1 MSWNRLLSL
10 LMSAGFAILAPGKVA
25 VAQSTHRQGDR
36 VDSPAGRVSVDRST
50 LDGPVRLRL
59 ASFQEGEGQAADAPA
74 MTEEGWEIS
83 GPVFLRSVD
92 PEPPGEVVIK
102 NIFEWATTK
111 GGGSDD
117 FEYELEIEW
126 GVIEDHELIFEVP
139 FELGDGRVDGNGDL
153 TLGWHWRLWKEHDG
167 WPAFGMR
174 NYVRIPTGIDSS
186 GVDYE
191 LRGLFTK
198 TVIPET
204 MRLHLNP
211 FAATINGNNEEDAR
225 PFHWGIALG
234 FDYRLSEDILLIGDY
249 IYSNGEEERT
259 RDNHE
264 AELGIDWTIAPH
276 QELGIAVDGSLD
288 GDSNG
293 PTFGAKVSYMIS
305 FGP

>member
-1 MSWNRLLSL
+1 MTGSRLLSL
-10 LMSAGFAILAPGKVA
+10 LALAGVAVAGPGGAA
-25 VAQSTHRQGDR
+25 VAQSVETQRQRGDASAGRLAGDR
-36 VDSPAGRVSVDRST
+36 SSLDERSN
-50 LDGPVRLRL
+50 LRL
-59 ASFQEGEGQAADAPA
+59 VSFQEGEGQGAESTA
-74 MTEEGWEIS
+74 MSEEDWEIS

-92 PEPPGEVVIK
+92 LEPPGEVVIK

-117 FEYELEIEW
+117 FEYELEVEW
-126 GVIEDHELIFEVP
+126 GVVEDHELIFEVP

-191 LRGLFTK
+191 WRGLFTK
-198 TVIPET
+198 TVIPDT

-211 FAATINGNNEEDAR
+211 FAATINGNNDEDGR
-225 PFHWGIALG
+225 PFHWGTALG
-234 FDYRLSEDILLIGDY
+234 FDYRVSDDVLLIGDY
-249 IYSNGEEERT
+249 IYSNGEEEHT
-259 RDNHE
+259 RDNHT
-264 AELGIDWTIAPH
+264 AEFGVDWKIADHQKLG
-276 QELGIAVDGSLD
+276 LAVEGSLD

-305 FGP
+305 FGG